1 MGVFRRAGR
10 AMTAAFYTRGG
21 WRDGVSSFNCPV
33 FSRVGPMRRVPL
45 ITLLCLSTLPAV
57 LAQAP
62 SGRSAAAPAERA
74 RNVILFIGDAGGLPT
89 LHAASLYGYDRPQ
102 ALFIQKMPNIALMD
116 TSPADRWVTDSAA
129 GMTAIVTGQKTNDGV
144 LSQSAGAVRGK
155 KDGEPL
161 KTILEYAEERG
172 LSTGVI
178 TNDSVAG
185 ATPAACYAQVN
196 DRNKTA
202 AIMAQLVKPRAGNG
216 VDLALGSGRSSI
228 YRATAAAG
236 VDLDATLR
244 ASGYAL
250 LRSPEDV
257 RPDTTRALG
266 LTDASD
272 YNLSAV
278 VANAIA
284 SLSRNPKG
292 YFLMVEWDMHT
303 DNLKRGLD
311 RGLVLDKMMRQIAS
325 KVKDD
330 TLIIFAADHSFDLL
344 LRGGRIGESLLPVEG
359 RVEKRPRLAAIDG
372 SHTAEEV
379 VVAAKGPGA
388 ERVRGF
394 MPNTQLFHIMMAAYG
409 WKESPQ
415 ASR

>member
-1 MGVFRRAGR
+1 MKIAPILFLLA
-10 AMTAAFYTRGG
+10 
-21 WRDGVSSFNCPV
+21 VSV
-33 FSRVGPMRRVPL
+33 
-45 ITLLCLSTLPAV
+45 
-57 LAQAP
+57 
-62 SGRSAAAPAERA
+62 APAPA
-74 RNVILFIGDAGGLPT
+74 KTKAKNVILFIGDAGGLSTVNAVSAYGHNAP
-89 LHAASLYGYDRPQ
+89 LKLY
-102 ALFIQKMPNIALMD
+102 IQSMPHIGLSD
-116 TSPADRWVTDSAA
+116 TSTASEWVSDSAA
-129 GMTAIVTGQKTNDGV
+129 GMTAIVTGRKTHNGV
-144 LSQSAGAVRGK
+144 ISQGPDAVRGK
-155 KDGEPL
+155 RDGTPL

-172 LSTGVI
+172 LSTAVI
-178 TNDSVAG
+178 SNMSMVD
-185 ATPAACYAQVN
+185 ATPAACYAHAN
-196 DRNKTA
+196 SRS
-202 AIMAQLVKPRAGNG
+202 MAGEIALQIASPRFGDG
-216 VDLALGSGRSSI
+216 VDMVIGGGRKSI
-228 YRATAAAG
+228 YAATQKLGA
-236 VDLDATLR
+236 DLDSKLR
-244 ASGYAL
+244 EKGYAL
-250 LRSPEDV
+250 AATPQEIPKGAKR
-257 RPDTTRALG
+257 
-266 LTDASD
+266 
-272 YNLSAV
+272 V
-278 VANAIA
+278 VALFDGPDFDPLPVVDDAINV
-284 SLSRNPKG
+284 LSTNKKG